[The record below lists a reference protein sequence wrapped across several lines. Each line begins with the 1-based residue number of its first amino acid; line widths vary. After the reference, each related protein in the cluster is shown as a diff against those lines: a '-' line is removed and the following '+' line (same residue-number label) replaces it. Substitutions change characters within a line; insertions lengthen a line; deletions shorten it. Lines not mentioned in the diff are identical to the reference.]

1 MGTVIHD
8 EVRIE
13 CPVSIVNAEIPD
25 SFSTLLL
32 LVETEVEVQAVGR
45 RKLVIVPA
53 FYVVV
58 VVRPVSVR
66 SDDEGFSGRD
76 RHPAA

>member
-13 CPVSIVNAEIPD
+13 CPVGIVNTEIPD

-53 FYVVV
+53 FHVVV
-58 VVRPVSVR
+58 IVRSVSVR
-66 SDDEGFSGRD
+66 SNDEGFSCRD